1 MMVCKY
7 CENRNAGLYNTST
20 LLSRTYECTN
30 EPFQKTEIQ
39 LYSGHNALLS
49 ADFFFKNYRDYRV
62 IPINYCPMCGRKL
75 RENNNMIDVYEEA
88 EEEEEEEDE
97 DE

>member
-7 CENRNAGLYNTST
+7 CENRNIRPYNTST
-20 LLSRTYECTN
+20 LFNRTYESTN
-30 EPFQKTEIQ
+30 EPLQRTEIQ
-39 LYSGHNALLS
+39 LHLGHNASLS
-49 ADFFFKNYRDYRV
+49 ADFLFKNYRDYRA

-75 RENNNMIDVYEEA
+75 RENNNMIDAY
-88 EEEEEEEDE
+88 EEEEEDE

>member
-7 CENRNAGLYNTST
+7 CNSHDVRPYNTST

-30 EPFQKTEIQ
+30 ESFQKTEIQ

-49 ADFFFKNYRDYRV
+49 ADFFFKDYRDYRV

-75 RENNNMIDVYEEA
+75 RENDNMIDAYE

-97 DE
+97 

>member
-7 CENRNAGLYNTST
+7 CKHRDIRPYNTSI
-20 LLSRTYECTN
+20 LLSYTYGSTS

-39 LYSGHNALLS
+39 LYSGNNALLS
-49 ADFFFKNYRDYRV
+49 ADFLFKNYRDYRV

-75 RENNNMIDVYEEA
+75 RENNNMIDAYEE

>member
-7 CENRNAGLYNTST
+7 CESNNVKSYNIST
-20 LLSRTYECTN
+20 LFNRTYESTD

-39 LYSGHNALLS
+39 LHLGHNALLS
-49 ADFFFKNYRDYRV
+49 ADFLFKNYRDYRA

-75 RENNNMIDVYEEA
+75 RENNNMIDAY

-97 DE
+97 

>member
-7 CENRNAGLYNTST
+7 CNSRNAKSYNTST
-20 LLSRTYECTN
+20 LLNRTYESTID
-30 EPFQKTEIQ
+30 PFQKTEIQ
-39 LYSGHNALLS
+39 LHLGHNALLS
-49 ADFFFKNYRDYRV
+49 TDFLFKNYRDYHI

-75 RENNNMIDVYEEA
+75 RENNNMIDIYE

-97 DE
+97 EDE